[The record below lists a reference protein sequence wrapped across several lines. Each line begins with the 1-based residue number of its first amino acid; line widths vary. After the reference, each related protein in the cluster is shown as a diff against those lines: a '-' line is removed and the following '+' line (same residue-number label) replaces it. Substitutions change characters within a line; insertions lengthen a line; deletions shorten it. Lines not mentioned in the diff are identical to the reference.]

1 MSTRIAEREGQEGL
15 QPEAFTGT
23 HVKLT
28 TSERLAAIFRR
39 GALHLTLALI
49 TLIWL
54 LPALGLAVT
63 SFRPRPDIA
72 SSGWWT
78 VLQTAGLT
86 LKNYKDVINAA
97 GMGQAFLNSLYISI
111 PATILPVLIASL
123 AAFGFAWVPFRGR
136 DWIFLGVVAL
146 LVVPI
151 QMTFVPVLQI
161 LNPLRLTQSYI
172 GIWLAHTAFG
182 LPFAIFLLRNFF
194 ILLPAE
200 LIDAARI
207 DGATNLGIFSRVVL
221 PLSVP
226 ALASLIIFQFLGVWN
241 DLLMALV
248 FIQNPT
254 DKPLTVSISNL
265 LSTYG
270 TEWNLLSAGAFI
282 LMAVPLV
289 VFFSLQRYFVQG
301 MLAGSVK

>member
-1 MSTRIAEREGQEGL
+1 MTARIAEPASRPQVWEGTRVRRT
-15 QPEAFTGT
+15 TG
-23 HVKLT
+23 
-28 TSERLAAIFRR
+28 ERLGILLSR
-39 GALHLTLALI
+39 GTLHLTLLLI

-54 LPALGLAVT
+54 LPSVGLAVT

-78 VLQTAGLT
+78 VFQTMGLT
-86 LKNYKDVINAA
+86 LKNYEEVIGAA
-97 GMGQAFLNSLYISI
+97 GMGQAFLNSLYIAV
-111 PATILPVLIASL
+111 PATVLPVLIAAL
-123 AAFGFAWVPFRGR
+123 AAFGFAWVKFPGR
-136 DWIFLGVVAL
+136 DAIFIGVIAL

-151 QMTFVPVLQI
+151 QMTFVPVLQL
-161 LNPLRLTQSYI
+161 LNPLHLTQSYV

-194 ILLPAE
+194 ILLPSD

-207 DGATNLGIFSRVVL
+207 DGATNLGIFFRVVL

-226 ALASLIIFQFLGVWN
+226 ALASLTIFQFLGVWN

-248 FIQNPT
+248 FIQNPAAR
-254 DKPLTVSISNL
+254 PLTVSISNL

-270 TEWNLLSAGAFI
+270 TEWHLLSAGAFI
-282 LMAVPLV
+282 LMIVPLV

-301 MLAGSVK
+301 LLAGSVKA

>member
-1 MSTRIAEREGQEGL
+1 MSTRVAEREGLEGL
-15 QPEAFTGT
+15 QTEALAD
-23 HVKLT
+23 VRLT
-28 TSERLAAIFRR
+28 AGERISAMFKR
-39 GALHLTLALI
+39 GALHLALLLI

-54 LPALGLAVT
+54 VPALGLAIT

-78 VLQTAGLT
+78 VLQTGGLT
-86 LKNYKDVINAA
+86 LKNYEEVISKA

-123 AAFGFAWVPFRGR
+123 AAFGFAWIPFKGR
-136 DWIFLGVVAL
+136 DWIFLGVIAL

-151 QMTFVPVLQI
+151 QMTFVPVLQL

-194 ILLPAE
+194 ILLPPE

-207 DGATNLGIFSRVVL
+207 DGATNLGIFFRVVL

-248 FIQNPT
+248 FIQNPA

-270 TEWNLLSAGAFI
+270 TEWQLLSAGAFI
-282 LMAVPLV
+282 LMAVPLA

-301 MLAGSVK
+301 MLAGSVKA

>member
-1 MSTRIAEREGQEGL
+1 MSTSIAEG
-15 QPEAFTGT
+15 
-23 HVKLT
+23 
-28 TSERLAAIFRR
+28 ERLESRPKELASVGARLSALLKR
-39 GALHLTLALI
+39 GALHLTLVLI

-54 LPALGLAVT
+54 VPTVGLAIT
-63 SFRPRPDIA
+63 SFRPRPDIS

-78 VLQTAGLT
+78 VLQTASLT
-86 LKNYKDVINAA
+86 LKNYEEVINAA
-97 GMGQAFLNSLYISI
+97 GMGQAFLNSLYITI

-123 AAFGFAWVPFRGR
+123 AAFGFAWIPFPGR

-161 LNPLRLTQSYI
+161 LNPLHLTQSYV

-207 DGATNLGIFSRVVL
+207 DGATNFGIFIRVVL

-226 ALASLIIFQFLGVWN
+226 ALASLTIFQFLGVWN

-254 DKPLTVSISNL
+254 AKPLTVSISNL

-270 TEWNLLSAGAFI
+270 TEWHLLSAGAFI

-289 VFFSLQRYFVQG
+289 LFFSLQRYFVQG
-301 MLAGSVK
+301 LLAGSVKS

>member
-1 MSTRIAEREGQEGL
+1 MTTGIAEREGLGVEELARAQARLSAG
-15 QPEAFTGT
+15 
-23 HVKLT
+23 
-28 TSERLAAIFRR
+28 ERLAILLKR
-39 GALHLTLALI
+39 GGLHLSLMLI
-49 TLIWL
+49 TFIWL
-54 LPALGLAVT
+54 VPTIGLAVT

-86 LKNYKDVINAA
+86 LENYKEVISAA
-97 GMGQAFLNSLYISI
+97 GMGQAFLNSLYITI
-111 PATILPVLIASL
+111 PATVLPVFIASL
-123 AAFGFAWVPFRGR
+123 AAFGFAWIPFPGR
-136 DWIFLGVVAL
+136 DWIFLGVIAL

-151 QMTFVPVLQI
+151 QMTFVPVLQL
-161 LNPLRLTQSYI
+161 LNPLHLTQSYI

-194 ILLPAE
+194 ILLPSE

-207 DGATNLGIFSRVVL
+207 DGATNLGIFLRIVL

-226 ALASLIIFQFLGVWN
+226 ALASLTIFQFLGVWN

-248 FIQNPT
+248 FIQSPT
-254 DKPLTVSISNL
+254 AKPLTVSISNL

-270 TEWNLLSAGAFI
+270 TEWHLLSAGAFI
-282 LMAVPLV
+282 LMAVPLIL
-289 VFFSLQRYFVQG
+289 FFSLQRYFVQG
-301 MLAGSVK
+301 LLAGSVKS